1 MPRSG
6 PASSPSAR
14 KEILSSGCAT
24 MPAPRPV
31 SGSVERSKTWASI
44 PRCASASAASR
55 PLIEPPITSARKPCG
70 NCISPPTVFCYSLSQ
85 IERENAM
92 AMSMKE
98 KASNSHVDTEWP
110 AALKQEFKAEGDT
123 PNGCVGNALLSETDK
138 VRVWT
143 IRLKPG
149 QRFGFHRHVLNYF
162 WTAVTP
168 CRGRQHLMDG
178 TTVEYSY
185 YPGETRHETY
195 GSGEFKVHDL
205 ENIGDADM
213 VFMTVEFIEGSA
225 NTPLAIPDT
234 VRLKAA

>member
-1 MPRSG
+1 
-6 PASSPSAR
+6 
-14 KEILSSGCAT
+14 
-24 MPAPRPV
+24 
-31 SGSVERSKTWASI
+31 
-44 PRCASASAASR
+44 
-55 PLIEPPITSARKPCG
+55 
-70 NCISPPTVFCYSLSQ
+70 
-85 IERENAM
+85 M

-98 KASNSHVDTEWP
+98 KASNSHVNVEWSP
-110 AALKQEFKAEGDT
+110 VLKQEFKGESER

-138 VRVWT
+138 LRVWT

-149 QRFGFHRHVLNYF
+149 ERFGFHRHVLNYF

-185 YPGETRHETY
+185 FPGETRHETY
-195 GSGEFKVHDL
+195 AAGEFKVHDL

-213 VFMTVEFIEGSA
+213 VFMTVESIEGSA
-225 NTPLAIPDT
+225 NKPLPVPDT